1 VLMFEYTP
9 VPPSIPIATSRTR
22 HTPHATRHTP
32 HATRHTPARELHK
45 ATNLKFLQST
55 FAGVE
60 PVFLFSTRPKD
71 YVFTRMG
78 RGLNEG
84 MAEWWVPLT
93 SPMLLLVS
101 EGDGPGL
108 HWTYVNAR
116 GL

>member
-1 VLMFEYTP
+1 MLMFEYTP
-9 VPPSIPIATSRTR
+9 VPPSIPIAASHTR
-22 HTPHATRHTP
+22 HTPHATSRTH
-32 HATRHTPARELHK
+32 HTPARELHK

-93 SPMLLLVS
+93 SPMLL
-101 EGDGPGL
+101 
-108 HWTYVNAR
+108 HWTYVHAR